1 VAINNRQPPAW
12 SPRLCQQIA
21 VFGKKLTPVRNR
33 ASNMTMMG
41 HLKGVD
47 VLDEKAVHS
56 PSIVGETG
64 RKDLKAFSAHDL
76 GQLSV
81 DELWA
86 FRDEFETLLATKI
99 AIEIR
104 ELERRIDRLNIVI
117 GDSSKPVKPARR
129 HYPPVLPKYR
139 NPISLSETW
148 SGRGRQPRWLKAQLE
163 LGKRLED
170 FTT

>member
-1 VAINNRQPPAW
+1 ME
-12 SPRLCQQIA
+12 
-21 VFGKKLTPVRNR
+21 
-33 ASNMTMMG
+33 MTE
-41 HLKGVD
+41 HLKGD
-47 VLDEKAVHS
+47 VLDEKAVPHS
-56 PSIVGETG
+56 PSLVGETG
-64 RKDLKAFSAHDL
+64 RKDLKISAARDL
-76 GQLSV
+76 AQLSV
-81 DELWA
+81 DELWL
-86 FRDEFETLLATKI
+86 FREELETLLATKI

-139 NPISLSETW
+139 NPISFSETW
-148 SGRGRQPRWLKAQLE
+148 SGRGRQPRWLRAQLE

>member
-1 VAINNRQPPAW
+1 
-12 SPRLCQQIA
+12 
-21 VFGKKLTPVRNR
+21 
-33 ASNMTMMG
+33 MTMMR

-76 GQLSV
+76 VQLSV

-86 FRDEFETLLATKI
+86 FREELETLLATKI